1 MDYSK
6 KGIEEKQLYIR
17 STSRKLS
24 TKTRLVAFRVFI
36 IFIISLIIIGTNAF
50 YGYIKGLIDSAPD
63 ISQINVVPQEL
74 ATYVYDKD
82 GNAIEQLIGAQ
93 SNRNYVT
100 IDEIPDVLQKAFIA
114 IEDKRFYEHDGID
127 VRGIF
132 RVAFKGISEGDF
144 AGASTLTQQ
153 LLKNQVFDGGS
164 EPKFFDKVKR
174 KVQEQY
180 LAIQLEDELEKD
192 EILEYYLNTINLGA
206 GTYGV
211 QTASM
216 RYFNKDAKDI
226 NLSEAAVI
234 AAITQ
239 YPADLNPITNPENNS
254 NRRAAILINMLEQGY
269 CTQEEYDA
277 AIVDDVY
284 ARIESV
290 NKEMDAQTYY
300 SYFVDEL
307 IGQVMEDLQEELGYT
322 QAQASNAIYS
332 GGLSIYTTM
341 DPVIQNICDE
351 IYADESNFP
360 DMGDSL
366 WELDFA
372 LSIQK
377 NDGKETVKHYHGN
390 DLVDFYKD
398 FDDPDDLYVD
408 EDGKKF
414 SLLFLDKE
422 DMQKK
427 IDGFKK
433 AVIDEGD
440 IILGERAVFTIQP
453 QSSVVIMDQHTG
465 HVSAIIGGRGE
476 KIGNRTLNRATSTTR
491 QPGSTFKIVSTYL
504 PALDSAGMTLAS
516 VQDDSKYFY
525 PGTDTEVRNWSRI
538 RNYEGL
544 STLRKGIWDSMN
556 IVTVKTLVDI
566 TPQVG
571 FDYLKKLGF
580 TTLIESKRTPEGRVV
595 SDLNPSMALGG
606 LTDGV
611 TNLELTASYAAI
623 ANGGIYIEPSFYT
636 KIFDKNGNLLLEK
649 VPYREQVIKESTAWL
664 LTNAMEDV
672 VKIGTGKTAR
682 LQEIDMPV
690 AGKTGSTSDYYDLWF
705 SGYSPY
711 YTASIWSGF
720 DTNRYQENRSYQR
733 DIWRKI
739 MEQIHIRKQLEKKSF
754 TMPDSI
760 VTAKVC
766 TKSGK
771 LAVDGVCNRYVGGD
785 TTIVEYFAKGTEPT
799 ERCDVHVKASICT
812 ESNALATHSCPARSQ
827 KEAVYLDKIET
838 GNTDDTPH
846 LLPRKTCSIH
856 TGPPRNEDDDNG
868 NESEHPPRDNDET
881 GPPRKGRRKPPSR
894 NDDDHSN
901 SDDHQHNDND
911 QHQDNDNHDEQ
922 QHNDNH
928 NENQHDNDDDSA
940 GHWDWRNIFGNN
952 N

>member
-1 MDYSK
+1 MV
-6 KGIEEKQLYIR
+6 E
-17 STSRKLS
+17 
-24 TKTRLVAFRVFI
+24 F
-36 IFIISLIIIGTNAF
+36 
-50 YGYIKGLIDSAPD
+50 
-63 ISQINVVPQEL
+63 
-74 ATYVYDKD
+74 
-82 GNAIEQLIGAQ
+82 
-93 SNRNYVT
+93 
-100 IDEIPDVLQKAFIA
+100 
-114 IEDKRFYEHDGID
+114 
-127 VRGIF
+127 
-132 RVAFKGISEGDF
+132 
-144 AGASTLTQQ
+144 
-153 LLKNQVFDGGS
+153 
-164 EPKFFDKVKR
+164 
-174 KVQEQY
+174 
-180 LAIQLEDELEKD
+180 
-192 EILEYYLNTINLGA
+192 
-206 GTYGV
+206 
-211 QTASM
+211 
-216 RYFNKDAKDI
+216 
-226 NLSEAAVI
+226 
-234 AAITQ
+234 
-239 YPADLNPITNPENNS
+239 
-254 NRRAAILINMLEQGY
+254 
-269 CTQEEYDA
+269 
-277 AIVDDVY
+277 
-284 ARIESV
+284 
-290 NKEMDAQTYY
+290 
-300 SYFVDEL
+300 
-307 IGQVMEDLQEELGYT
+307 
-322 QAQASNAIYS
+322 
-332 GGLSIYTTM
+332 
-341 DPVIQNICDE
+341 
-351 IYADESNFP
+351 
-360 DMGDSL
+360 
-366 WELDFA
+366 
-372 LSIQK
+372 
-377 NDGKETVKHYHGN
+377 
-390 DLVDFYKD
+390 
-398 FDDPDDLYVD
+398 
-408 EDGKKF
+408 
-414 SLLFLDKE
+414 
-422 DMQKK
+422 
-427 IDGFKK
+427 
-433 AVIDEGD
+433 
-440 IILGERAVFTIQP
+440 
-453 QSSVVIMDQHTG
+453 
-465 HVSAIIGGRGE
+465 
-476 KIGNRTLNRATSTTR
+476 
-491 QPGSTFKIVSTYL
+491 
-504 PALDSAGMTLAS
+504 
-516 VQDDSKYFY
+516 
-525 PGTDTEVRNWSRI
+525 
-538 RNYEGL
+538 
-544 STLRKGIWDSMN
+544 
-556 IVTVKTLVDI
+556 
-566 TPQVG
+566 
-571 FDYLKKLGF
+571 
-580 TTLIESKRTPEGRVV
+580 
-595 SDLNPSMALGG
+595 
-606 LTDGV
+606 
-611 TNLELTASYAAI
+611 
-623 ANGGIYIEPSFYT
+623 IEPSFYT

-856 TGPPRNEDDDNG
+856 TGPPRNEDDDG